1 MKTKV
6 LFILMILVARVS
18 VAQVAINSSG
28 SSADN
33 SAMLDV
39 SSTSKGVL
47 VPRMTTAQRGAISS
61 PATGLL
67 VFDTDENNFFFYNG
81 VNWVLLKSG
90 TVNWNLDSISLTVAD
105 TNYRVGV
112 GTTTPSGRF
121 EVATI
126 KHNGTYGSDLCSGG
140 MASAS
145 SYYQTYTP
153 DRAFDDQTAT
163 EWLSDNS
170 LPGYLQYD
178 FGEGNN
184 KRIAKYRIYYEHPS
198 SYDHSP
204 SDWTFE
210 ASNDG
215 STWTTLD
222 TQTGQGWSSNGWKE
236 YTFSNTTHYRYYR
249 IHITDN
255 AGSWDNYV
263 QINETEMMEENLS
276 NNTTLFVNDNKVGIG
291 TSSPSATLD
300 ISGTMK
306 LADGNEG
313 SGKILVSDASGN
325 AGWANGTTVNGGG
338 WTVNG
343 NYIYETDD
351 SVGIGTS
358 SPDARLTVNGRI
370 SQTGTGNSVFLGEG
384 AGEND
389 DLTGNMNTFVGYES
403 GKANTSGNSNSAFGY
418 SSLYSN
424 TTGFNNAAFGYG
436 SLYSNTTG
444 KNIAGFGAG
453 SLVSNMTGY
462 SNVAIGTAALNK
474 SSDRHDLVAVGD
486 SALFNN
492 GVGASSFY
500 ANWNTAVGSKALYS
514 NTTGFSNTAAGFQ
527 ALYKNETGHGNTA
540 TGYQALYSDSTGIDN
555 AANGYK
561 ALYSNTTGS
570 YNTAMGSYAL
580 NSNTTGYSNIAI
592 GYGALHSNQTA
603 NTLVAIGDSAL
614 YNNTNTG
621 YVNTAVGS
629 KALYSNT
636 TGDQNTAVG
645 FNALYSNTTKADN
658 TAVGYK
664 ALYSNGTG
672 GDSNTAIGS
681 KSLLNNTGGALN
693 TAVGANSLISNTTG
707 FANVSIGYET
717 MFHNWRGVYNI
728 AMGYRALYVNDT
740 GSYNTALG
748 FEAYVLNSHSN
759 STALGAYSS
768 ITASNQV
775 RIGDN
780 TVTSIGG
787 YANWTNLSDKRFK
800 RDVRYDVPGLDFI
813 LKLKPVTYHLD
824 LDKLNNFLN
833 IPDSVS
839 KAGDFKIESMKKKEA
854 MVQTGFLAQDVEKA
868 AEAVGYDFSGV
879 DKPKNEHDFYGL
891 RYAEFVVPLVKAV
904 QEQQRMITELQNRIK
919 QQDRTIQKMQRKIE
933 NLKK

>member
-6 LFILMILVARVS
+6 LFILMIFIARLS
-18 VAQVAINSSG
+18 IAQVAINGSG

-39 SSTSKGVL
+39 SSTTKGIL
-47 VPRMTTAQRGAISS
+47 IPRMISAQRDAISS
-61 PATGLL
+61 PAQGLM
-67 VFDTDENNFFFYNG
+67 VFVTTDSTFYFYEGNTWKKVGLGASGWNYNNGEIYCDSLHSISIGDTAGNALFQVISDSA
-81 VNWVLLKSG
+81 SG
-90 TVNWNLDSISLTVAD
+90 TYTSDKCT
-105 TNYRVGV
+105 G
-112 GTTTPSGRF
+112 GT
-121 EVATI
+121 
-126 KHNGTYGSDLCSGG
+126 
-140 MASAS
+140 ASAS
-145 SYYQTYTP
+145 ESYAGKP
-153 DRAFDDQTAT
+153 ASNAFDDN
-163 EWLSDNS
+163 NS
-170 LPGYLQYD
+170 TYWSNDGNLPSWIQYD
-178 FGEGNN
+178 FGEGNG
-184 KRIAKYRIYYEHPS
+184 KLIEKYRIYYES
-198 SYDHSP
+198 SNYDAAP
-204 SDWTFE
+204 KDWTFQ
-210 ASNDG
+210 ASDDA
-215 STWTTLD
+215 SSWTTLD
-222 TQTGQGWSSNGWKE
+222 TRSGEDWSANEWKE
-236 YTFSNTTHYRYYR
+236 YTVTNNKKYRYYR
-249 IHITDN
+249 INITDN
-255 AGSWDNYV
+255 KGTTDNYV
-263 QINETEMMEENLS
+263 SINEMEMQEMIY
-276 NNTTLFVNDNKVGIG
+276 NNFPVLVIKDNKVGIG
-291 TSSPSATLD
+291 TSNPGEL
-300 ISGTMK
+300 
-306 LADGNEG
+306 
-313 SGKILVSDASGN
+313 
-325 AGWANGTTVNGGG
+325 
-338 WTVNG
+338 
-343 NYIYETDD
+343 
-351 SVGIGTS
+351 
-358 SPDARLTVNGRI
+358 LTVNGRI
-370 SQTGTGNSVFLGEG
+370 SQTGTGYSVFLGEG

-389 DLTGNMNTFVGYES
+389 DLNNNMNTFVGYES
-403 GKANTSGNSNSAFGY
+403 GKANTSGGYNSAFGY
-418 SSLYSN
+418 SSLSSN
-424 TTGFNNAAFGYG
+424 TTGIANAAFGFG
-436 SLYSNTTG
+436 SINSNTTG
-444 KNIAGFGAG
+444 TNNAGFGAG

-492 GVGASSFY
+492 GVGASSYY

-527 ALYKNETGHGNTA
+527 ALYKTETGHGNTA
-540 TGYQALYSDSTGIDN
+540 TGFQALYSDSTGIDN

-592 GYGALHSNQTA
+592 GYGALYSNQTA
-603 NTLVAIGDSAL
+603 KNLVAIGDSAL

-621 YVNTAVGS
+621 YVNTAIGS

-636 TGDQNTAVG
+636 SGTQNTAVG
-645 FNALYSNTTKADN
+645 FNALYSNTVETDN
-658 TAVGYK
+658 TAVGYQ

-672 GDSNTAIGS
+672 GYGNTAIGS
-681 KSLLNNTGGALN
+681 KSLLHNTEGAYNTTVGVFSLALN
-693 TAVGANSLISNTTG
+693 TTG
-707 FANVSIGYET
+707 DCNVSIGYSSMRFNTTGEENT
-717 MFHNWRGVYNI
+717 
-728 AMGYRALYVNDT
+728 ATGYEALYHNISGKKNTAYGIGTLFNNDT

-748 FEAYVLNSHSN
+748 YNAFIQNNHTN
-759 STALGAYSS
+759 STALGANTS

-780 TVTSIGG
+780 NVTSIGG